1 MYRYQDLAQTELG
14 GQKKNQKCHPY
25 SLSIKNLIPP
35 AIFSGKE
42 LSDCTSS
49 TLTLFTKTVIVE
61 PGPKSLYKKMKQTI
75 SEDLRIKL
83 DALPDSPGIYLMKN
97 RDGQIIYIG
106 KAKSLRSRVRSYF
119 QESGHDGRRQFSA
132 LVRNIFDLDSILT
145 ATEQE
150 ALILE
155 ATQIKAH
162 KPRYNILLKDDKKYP
177 FIRITNEPFPRI
189 FSTRDVVRDG
199 SRYLGPFSN
208 VRAMHATLDMMH
220 KTFPVRT
227 CDFSLP
233 SGKAELCLDYHIH
246 RCEGPCEELVERAD
260 YKKSIDSAVRFL
272 RGKNAE
278 VIKELK
284 LEMEKAATELRF
296 EKAAKFRDQLKAL
309 ESMRARQKVVLD
321 EPIDR
326 DVVALA
332 RSDDEACCSVLEIRE
347 GRLLGKK
354 HHFLGGIMESEDA
367 EILSAFVRQF
377 YLQTDFIPAEIHLP
391 AALPDAEEI
400 AAWLCSKSEAK
411 ITITTPQRG
420 AKAQMLDMA
429 EKNAAQLLEERK
441 LKRELQKDRIPQS
454 VFALQRDLNLANPP
468 RRIEGIDISN
478 FQGTDSV
485 GSLVCFI
492 DGKPRRSEY
501 RHFNIKGI
509 EKPDDFASIHQVV
522 LRRFRG
528 LQEREEPFPDLL
540 MIDGGKGQLSSAQ
553 QALAELGIEGQPVTG
568 LAKRLEEVM
577 LPGQEK
583 PLILPRTSAS
593 LRLLQMLR
601 DEAHRFALDHHRKLR
616 GKRTIKSALDDIP
629 GVGPKRRTALLQK
642 FGSVRRLRQAQVE
655 EIATVQGFSVKLAE
669 ELKTHLNE
677 PNESA

>member
-1 MYRYQDLAQTELG
+1 MKQ
-14 GQKKNQKCHPY
+14 
-25 SLSIKNLIPP
+25 SLS
-35 AIFSGKE
+35 E
-42 LSDCTSS
+42 H
-49 TLTLFTKTVIVE
+49 
-61 PGPKSLYKKMKQTI
+61 
-75 SEDLRIKL
+75 LRGKL
-83 DALPDSPGIYLMKN
+83 DALPGDPGVYLMKN

-106 KAKSLRSRVRSYF
+106 KAKNLRSRVRSYF
-119 QESGHDGRRQFSA
+119 QESGHDGRRQFNA
-132 LVRNIFDLDSILT
+132 LVRNIVDLDYILT

-177 FIRITNEPFPRI
+177 FIRITSEPFPRI

-220 KTFPVRT
+220 KIFPVRN
-227 CDFSLP
+227 CDFALP
-233 SGKAELCLDYHIH
+233 ADRAKLCLEFHIH
-246 RCEGPCEELVERAD
+246 RCEGACEGKVDSQD
-260 YKKSIDSAVRFL
+260 YKKSVDSAVRFL
-272 RGKNAE
+272 QGKNSE
-278 VIKELK
+278 VIKELQGRMQQAAAD
-284 LEMEKAATELRF
+284 LRYEKAAQC
-296 EKAAKFRDQLKAL
+296 RDQLQAL

-354 HHFLGGIMESEDA
+354 HHFLGGVMESADED
-367 EILSAFVRQF
+367 IVSAFLRQF

-391 AALPDAEEI
+391 TALSDADGI
-400 AAWLCSKSEAK
+400 NAWLSFKSDSRVVLV
-411 ITITTPQRG
+411 TPQRG
-420 AKAQMLDMA
+420 VKVRMLEMA
-429 EKNAAQLLEERK
+429 ERNAAQLLEERQ
-441 LKRELQKDRIPQS
+441 LKRERQKDRVPQS
-454 VFALQRDLNLANPP
+454 VFALQRDLHLAVPP

-501 RHFNIKGI
+501 RHFKIKEI
-509 EKPDDFASIHQVV
+509 DKPDDFASIHQVV

-528 LQEREEPFPDLL
+528 LQERGEPFPELL
-540 MIDGGKGQLSSAQ
+540 MIDGGKGQLSSAL
-553 QALAELGIEGQPVTG
+553 QALQELEIEAQPVVG
-568 LAKRLEEVM
+568 LAKRLEEIF
-577 LPGQEK
+577 LAGQES
-583 PLILPRTSAS
+583 PVLLPKTSAS

-601 DEAHRFALDHHRKLR
+601 DEAHRFALEHHRNLR
-616 GKRTIKSALDDIP
+616 SKRTLKSALDDIP
-629 GVGPKRRTALLQK
+629 GIGPRRRTFLLQA
-642 FGSVRRLRQAQVE
+642 FGSVRRIRQASAE
-655 EIATVQGFSVKLAE
+655 EIAAVQGFSPKLAE
-669 ELKTHLNE
+669 EIKTFLE
-677 PNESA
+677 EREKGAPSA